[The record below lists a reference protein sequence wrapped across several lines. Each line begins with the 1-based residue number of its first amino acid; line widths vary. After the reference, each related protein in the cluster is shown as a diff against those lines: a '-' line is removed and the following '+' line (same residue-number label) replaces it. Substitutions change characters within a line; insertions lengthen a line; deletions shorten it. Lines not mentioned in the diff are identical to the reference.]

1 MGHVRRALLPF
12 PRLTRRGDLGDHGG
26 DRGIRTVSGPPAR
39 GPRGV
44 RATGKRAQGESSE
57 GCRTDPPP
65 AGGHGDGSAPADGRG
80 QGSGES
86 GEPDPRR
93 VIGASHVAHAPHVT
107 HATRTASRRIA
118 PAVRRPPPGSPL
130 GHTGDRGVHPSADG
144 RSGMKV
150 TRALAPLLP
159 LCERFLPTRPAGLS
173 MTLLKATA
181 LELAILAGHLLLY
194 PSGMTQERRVTPT
207 LPHPTRPDC
216 RPRRGPRS
224 SCCTASS
231 TTARSS
237 SCCAAPSRSTA
248 AGTSSRSTTHLSPGT
263 SAPPPSCSAGTS
275 RTSASA
281 RARSRWTSSGTASA
295 D

>member
-1 MGHVRRALLPF
+1 MITEVIAASGPF
-12 PRLTRRGDLGDHGG
+12 PGRPPEARAACAPRGSVRKESRRKGAAPIHRPREATGTGRIGTGRRQRAGQRGVGRAGPSSRDRRLTRRT
-26 DRGIRTVSGPPAR
+26 RTAR
-39 GPRGV
+39 HARHTHRV
-44 RATGKRAQGESSE
+44 TSH
-57 GCRTDPPP
+57 RTRRPPP
-65 AGGHGDGSAPADGRG
+65 A
-80 QGSGES
+80 
-86 GEPDPRR
+86 
-93 VIGASHVAHAPHVT
+93 
-107 HATRTASRRIA
+107 
-118 PAVRRPPPGSPL
+118 PGSPL

-281 RARSRWTSSGTASA
+281 RARSRWTSSGTASV